1 MLIVLF
7 VSSMARL
14 LRSTPPTARSH
25 NKCKDCFT
33 FTPCL
38 QSNERITD
46 HESFDV
52 LQLYLP
58 FTAAWW
64 SAYSSGNF
72 LCGGWRCGDSGLGA
86 RRFSFAELALL
97 QRARY

>member
-1 MLIVLF
+1 MPIVLF
-7 VSSMARL
+7 VSSMDRSQ
-14 LRSTPPTARSH
+14 RSTPPTARSY
-25 NKCKDCFT
+25 NRCTDCFT

-72 LCGGWRCGDSGLGA
+72 LCGGWRYGNCRLAA
-86 RRFSFAELALL
+86 RRIHVAKLTLL
-97 QRARY
+97 KRA